1 MYKNKKFWY
10 NIFRNREERKVM
22 MKEKK
27 LKVMKP
33 RVRVAF
39 DISTKVHKDKKK
51 YDRKKYKNVE
61 Y

>member
-1 MYKNKKFWY
+1 
-10 NIFRNREERKVM
+10 M